1 METNEPCKETINKV
15 HDWNKWTVLITKK
28 KTQTIQ
34 TSMAVVLFSFKDKR
48 QIYKSPPPHPQK
60 KIQLKKSISILF
72 KEENIKT

>member
-34 TSMAVVLFSFKDKR
+34 TSMAVILFSFKDKR
-48 QIYKSPPPHPQK
+48 QIYKAPPPK
-60 KIQLKKSISILF
+60 KNTIKKSISILF